1 VSEITNPNWQGATKL
16 VNMRKALTWGGWF
29 VAEYRLRNMSKWMG
43 AIFAFGLGQPVLF
56 LLSIGIG
63 IGALV
68 DKGSGGTPMDGV
80 GYLVFLAPALLATA
94 AIQGAM
100 DEVTFP
106 TLQGFV
112 WDKSFFAMN
121 STQLSGSM
129 IVQGIMIAS
138 AIRCLFTVFMYEVI
152 LLAFGAIKWESLP
165 ALTWASSLAGISF
178 ASVMLGVTS
187 FVKQDDGFFAIVG
200 RFIIT
205 PLFMFSGTYYPL
217 ETLPTPLQAIGWVSP
232 VWHSTNLGRV
242 LSYGHEAPSWLI
254 AIHYAFMAVLFIT
267 GLIVA
272 TKKFEKR
279 LAA

>member
-1 VSEITNPNWQGATKL
+1 MSEITNPNWQGATKL
-16 VNMRKALTWGGWF
+16 VNLRKAMTWGGWF
-29 VAEYRLRNMSKWMG
+29 VAEYRLRNMSKWLG

-56 LLSIGIG
+56 LLSIGVG

-68 DKGSGGTPMDGV
+68 DKGSNGHPMDGV

-121 STQLSGSM
+121 ATQLSGRM
-129 IVQGIMIAS
+129 IVQGIMMAS
-138 AIRCLFTVFMYEVI
+138 AIRCLFTVLMYEAI
-152 LLAFGAIKWESLP
+152 LLLFGAVQWSALP
-165 ALTWASSLAGISF
+165 ALTWAASLAGISF
-178 ASVMLGVTS
+178 AAVMLAVTS

-200 RFIIT
+200 RFILT

-217 ETLPTPLQAIGWVSP
+217 ETLPTPLQVVGWVSP
-232 VWHSTNLGRV
+232 VWHSTNLGRI
-242 LSYGHEAPSWLI
+242 LSYGHESPAWLVPV
-254 AIHYAFMAVLFIT
+254 HYAFMAVLFIV
-267 GLIVA
+267 GMVVA

>member
-1 VSEITNPNWQGATKL
+1 MSEITNPNWQGAAKL

-29 VAEYRLRNMSKWMG
+29 VTEYRLRNMSKWLG

-56 LLSIGIG
+56 LLSIGVG

-68 DKGSGGTPMDGV
+68 DKGSHGHPMDGV

-112 WDKSFFAMN
+112 WDKSFFSMN
-121 STQLSGSM
+121 ATQLSGRM
-129 IVQGIMIAS
+129 IVQGIMMAS
-138 AIRCLFTVFMYEVI
+138 AIRCLMTVFMYEAI
-152 LLAFGAIKWESLP
+152 LLAFGAIQWSALP
-165 ALTWASSLAGISF
+165 ALTWSASIAGISF

-200 RFIIT
+200 RFILA
-205 PLFMFSGTYYPL
+205 PMFMFSGTYYPL
-217 ETLPTPLQAIGWVSP
+217 EFLPTPLQAIGWISP
-232 VWHSTNLGRV
+232 VWHSTNLGRIM
-242 LSYGHEAPSWLI
+242 SYGHAAPEWLVPV
-254 AIHYAFMAVLFIT
+254 HYAFLAVLFIV
-267 GLIVA
+267 GQVVA
-272 TKKFEKR
+272 TKKFEQR
-279 LAA
+279 LSA